1 MAQSRE
7 EFHMNMEQLSSGM
20 DTIWVVLTAAM
31 ILLMEGGFALL
42 EAGFVRQKNAV
53 SIIMKVFVDI
63 TFGALVFYFLGF
75 AFMFGHDRL
84 GIIGTSGFMLT
95 GDLTGTP
102 SNIAHDTYWL
112 FQCAFVIA
120 VISIVSGAVAERVN
134 FKAYILYTIAM
145 TGLIYP
151 IAGHWVWNVGGWL
164 GSMGML
170 DFAGSAVIHALG
182 GFSALAAAMFIG
194 PRFGKFNEQGKP
206 NIVPPSNLPLASVG
220 AFILWFG
227 WFGFNSGST
236 LSATNGSIGHI
247 AVTTMLAAA
256 AGGAACILF
265 TMFRYRKSDPPM
277 VINGSLA
284 GLVGITAGCAF
295 VTDAAAIVI
304 GAVSGMMMMFASEW
318 LEKRGIDDPV
328 GAFAV
333 HGVSGSI
340 GTLSVGLFAV
350 PDLSQ
355 SAGKGFSGLLYG
367 GGFSLLGVQALG
379 LVVLICWGFGL
390 TWVILR
396 GINAIV
402 PVRVGID
409 EELIGLDIGIHGV
422 PAYSPE
428 PDFIDFDRL
437 KIPSSSSI
445 AISRGKSTVSPEVH

>member
-1 MAQSRE
+1 MDLNTLA
-7 EFHMNMEQLSSGM
+7 SGL
-20 DTIWVVLTAAM
+20 DTIWVVLSAAM

-63 TFGALVFYFLGF
+63 TFGALIFFFFGF
-75 AFMFGHDRL
+75 ALMYGKDAGGL
-84 GIIGTSGFMLT
+84 IGTTGFMMG
-95 GDLTGTP
+95 GDLTHINLT
-102 SNIAHDTYWL
+102 ITHDTYWL

-120 VISIVSGAVAERVN
+120 VISIVSGAVAERIN
-134 FKAYILYTIAM
+134 FHAYILFTVAM

-151 IAGHWVWNVGGWL
+151 VAGHWIWAVGGWL
-164 GSMGML
+164 GSLGMI

-182 GFSALAAAMFIG
+182 GFAALAAAIVIG
-194 PRFGKFNEQGKP
+194 PRIGKFTENGTA

-256 AGGAACILF
+256 SGGAACILF
-265 TMFRYRKSDPPM
+265 TMLRYRKSDPPM

-295 VTDAAAIVI
+295 VSDEAAILI
-304 GAVSGMMMMFASEW
+304 GAVCGIAMVFATEF
-318 LEKRGIDDPV
+318 LESKRIDDPV

-340 GTLSVGLFAV
+340 GTLAVGLFAQ
-350 PDLSQ
+350 PEL
-355 SAGKGFSGLLYG
+355 AGKVGQGYSGLFYG

-379 LVVLICWGFGL
+379 LVTVMIWGFAT
-390 TWVILR
+390 TWIAFKL
-396 GINAIV
+396 INRLV
-402 PVRVGID
+402 PVRVSRD
-409 EELIGLDIGIHGV
+409 EELVGLDVGIHGV
-422 PAYSPE
+422 PAYSQE
-428 PDFIDFDRL
+428 HDFIELNQLTLDKR
-437 KIPSSSSI
+437 
-445 AISRGKSTVSPEVH
+445 

>member
-1 MAQSRE
+1 MDLNTLA
-7 EFHMNMEQLSSGM
+7 SGL

-63 TFGALVFYFLGF
+63 TFGALIFFFFGF
-75 AFMFGHDRL
+75 ALMYGKDAFGL
-84 GIIGTSGFMLT
+84 IGTSGFLMG
-95 GDLTGTP
+95 GDLTHINM
-102 SNIAHDTYWL
+102 SISHDTYWL

-134 FKAYILYTIAM
+134 FHAYILYTISM

-151 IAGHWVWNVGGWL
+151 VAGHWVWSVGGWL
-164 GSMGML
+164 GSLGMI

-182 GFSALAAAMFIG
+182 GFSALAAAIIIG
-194 PRFGKFNEQGKP
+194 PRIGKFSENGTA

-256 AGGAACILF
+256 SGGATCILF
-265 TMFRYRKSDPPM
+265 TMLRYRKADPPM

-295 VTDAAAIVI
+295 VSDLAAILI
-304 GAVSGMMMMFASEW
+304 GSICGIAMVFVTEFMES
-318 LEKRGIDDPV
+318 KRIDDPV
-328 GAFAV
+328 GAFPV
-333 HGVSGSI
+333 HGISGSL
-340 GTLSVGLFAV
+340 GTLAVGLFAKPELTANV
-350 PDLSQ
+350 
-355 SAGKGFSGLLYG
+355 GKGYSGLLYG
-367 GGFSLLGVQALG
+367 GGFHLLGVQLLG
-379 LVVLICWGFGL
+379 LATVSVWGFAL
-390 TWVILR
+390 TWVTLKLIGR
-396 GINAIV
+396 VV
-402 PVRVGID
+402 PVRVSRD
-409 EELIGLDIGIHGV
+409 EELIGLDVGSHGV
-422 PAYSPE
+422 PAYSQDH
-428 PDFIDFDRL
+428 DFIELDRL
-437 KIPSSSSI
+437 KISNN
-445 AISRGKSTVSPEVH
+445 

>member
-1 MAQSRE
+1 
-7 EFHMNMEQLSSGM
+7 MELSTLASGL

-63 TFGALVFYFLGF
+63 AFGALIFFFIGF
-75 AFMFGHDRL
+75 AFMYGKDAGGL
-84 GIIGTSGFMLT
+84 IGTTGFGMG
-95 GDLTGTP
+95 GDLTHINL
-102 SNIAHDTYWL
+102 SISHDTYWL

-120 VISIVSGAVAERVN
+120 VISIVSGAVAERIN
-134 FKAYILYTIAM
+134 FHAYILYTIAM

-151 IAGHWVWNVGGWL
+151 IAGHWVWSIGGWL
-164 GSMGML
+164 GGLGMI

-182 GFSALAAAMFIG
+182 GFSALAAAILVG
-194 PRFGKFNEQGKP
+194 PRIGKFSEDGTS

-256 AGGAACILF
+256 SGCATCILF
-265 TMFRYRKSDPPM
+265 TMFRYRKADPPM

-295 VTDAAAIVI
+295 VSDAAAILI
-304 GAVSGMMMMFASEW
+304 GAVCGIAMVFATEF
-318 LEKRGIDDPV
+318 LESKGIDDPV

-340 GTLSVGLFAV
+340 GTLAVGLFAQ
-350 PDLSQ
+350 PELTEGI
-355 SAGKGFSGLLYG
+355 GKGYSGLLYG
-367 GGFSLLGVQALG
+367 GGWSLLGVQSLG
-379 LVVLICWGFGL
+379 LVVVCIWGFAM
-390 TWVILR
+390 TWIAFKLIGR
-396 GINAIV
+396 LV
-402 PVRVGID
+402 PIRVSRD
-409 EELIGLDIGIHGV
+409 EEIVGLDVGIHGV
-422 PAYSPE
+422 PAYSQE
-428 PDFIDFDRL
+428 HDFIELNRL
-437 KIPSSSSI
+437 KME
-445 AISRGKSTVSPEVH
+445 K